1 MAESIYSKKGLA
13 NWVTLFRIISV
24 VFPCWL
30 ILEQPKPTLDG
41 PPENILIFAIGLIAF
56 TIIGVTDYIDGYLAR
71 KYGSTDFGKFLDP
84 LSDKIF
90 TLATF
95 LSIAQFGL
103 VPFWPVPFVL
113 IRETAIT
120 ELRSLAS
127 VARAELKTSNMGKYK
142 TNVQGWGCGGILLHY
157 ILWDN
162 LFVFEAIVGTVGII
176 LTVLGIWSWIRNGK
190 LSPAWVIGAGSVD
203 FNAIARLFLPT
214 YQVIMIFWI
223 FIMLITV
230 YSGLEYLAIAFNPIR
245 NGLSASNKKRITVT
259 SILNSFISVMGP
271 LFPAIIGL
279 IDYTWAAFAISFEL
293 AMLGIE
299 NHLAMTGH
307 PLPFRMKLFKLGLQV
322 ITAGCILLV
331 ITTNIFHNASVFAW
345 MSLVPSVVFGLVYIV
360 RYAPHMSFTG
370 ESQEE

>member
-1 MAESIYSKKGLA
+1 MADSIFSKRGLA
-13 NWVTLFRIISV
+13 NWVTLFRIVSV

-41 PPENILIFAIGLIAF
+41 PPENTLLFAIGLIAF
-56 TIIGVTDYIDGYLAR
+56 IIIGVTDYIDGYLAR

-127 VARAELKTSNMGKYK
+127 VAHAELKTSNMGKYK

-162 LFVFEAIVGTVGII
+162 LLVFELIVGTVGVI
-176 LTVLGIWSWIRNGK
+176 LTALGIWSWIKNGK
-190 LSPAWVIGAGSVD
+190 LSPAWIIGAGSVD
-203 FNAIARLFLPT
+203 FNVIARLFLPT
-214 YQVIMIFWI
+214 HQVIIIFWI

-230 YSGLEYLAIAFNPIR
+230 YSGLEYLAVAVKPIR
-245 NGLSASNKKRITVT
+245 DGLSESNKKRITVT
-259 SILNSFISVMGP
+259 SVLNSFISVMGP

-279 IDYTWAAFAISFEL
+279 INYTWAAFAISFEL

-299 NHLAMTGH
+299 NHLAMSGH

-322 ITAGCILLV
+322 ISVGCIILS
-331 ITTNIFHNASVFAW
+331 INTNIFQDATFFAW
-345 MSLVPSVVFGLVYIV
+345 MCLVPSIIFGVVYIV
-360 RYAPHMSFTG
+360 RYAPYMSFTG
-370 ESQEE
+370 ESRQE